1 MPLKRDIPNNWNIKI
16 NIIKI
21 QIIYDTLDKAFF
33 IETITNL
40 ILFNLL
46 KTFVNLITLKILN
59 TLKNDSCVDTFLT
72 LSFVDE
78 PVSSFG
84 VAISKIAKAIIKVSK

>member
-1 MPLKRDIPNNWNIKI
+1 MPLKRDIPNNWNINI

-33 IETITNL
+33 IETIINL

-46 KTFVNLITLKILN
+46 KTFVNLMTLKILN
-59 TLKNDSCVDTFLT
+59 TLKKDSCDDTFLT
-72 LSFVDE
+72 LSFDAV

-84 VAISKIAKAIIKVSK
+84 VAISKMAKAIIRVSK